1 MKPETANKIN
11 LYLNKP
17 EITELLNEYA
27 EVEISRL
34 LNQLEFSTDLANI
47 RYLQGQIFELR
58 KLSKLRETAINVIDS
73 ERKSRTWQ
81 NEHSKP

>member
-1 MKPETANKIN
+1 MKSETANKIN

-27 EVEISRL
+27 EVEIARL

-58 KLSKLRETAINVIDS
+58 KLSKLRETAINVIES

-81 NEHSKP
+81 NEHFKP